1 MCGFNRHSAA
11 TCLLPPLLATR
22 GLPMSLPTL
31 TQTQGTAIVVSNFHE
46 MYQLRNTHPNLQRHI
61 FVFNISLLAR
71 HGLGLGWQYAVLSR
85 RCTAALWRH
94 QTRGHALS
102 FALESLVM
110 SRVWMQRLS
119 RATHPSSIVPRV
131 FWTRTPSKWCFSR
144 VTCGCATARGTLGG
158 SWRATRSS
166 SAPRVCEAGHAHLL
180 HLPRLPCSRLPVP
193 IRHHH
198 YCCHPPQ
205 IPARA
210 WRNGLD
216 RPSSA
221 VSDT

>member
-1 MCGFNRHSAA
+1 MRFQQAFSSNLPPSAA
-11 TCLLPPLLATR
+11 ACNAWSSYVTADIDPDTR
-22 GLPMSLPTL
+22 YGNSSFQLS
-31 TQTQGTAIVVSNFHE
+31 GDVS
-46 MYQLRNTHPNLQRHI
+46 LRNHTPELAATHFRIQH
-61 FVFNISLLAR
+61 FSFGR
-71 HGLGLGWQYAVLSR
+71 HGLGWGWQYAVLSR